1 MKKIFRYT
9 LIYFPFVLG
18 MILFLFNVVNLFS
31 SLCLFLGGY
40 IAIKNTF
47 DYRLVKKNR
56 EYFKE
61 NNYHK
66 NNNDDVLMPKKFK
79 SRKRERVRVR
89 KK

>member
-1 MKKIFRYT
+1 MKKILRYI
-9 LIYFPFVLG
+9 LIYFPFILG
-18 MILFLFNVVNLFS
+18 IILFSFKIVNLFS

-47 DYRLVKKNR
+47 DYRLIKKNR

-61 NNYHK
+61 NHYHK
-66 NNNDDVLMPKKFK
+66 NNDKDVVMPKKIK
-79 SRKRERVRVR
+79 IRKRERVRVR